1 MIFEQHPRRRMLLIL
16 PPIVLGIL
24 VLALM
29 ASSRKQPVQVESS
42 IPAKPVRALEIQQ
55 VDLVP
60 VAEGYGSVMPA
71 RLWTAVAEV
80 SGRIVELHPRL
91 RDGEILPAG
100 TLLLR
105 IDPVDYELN
114 LAQAEAASA
123 ELEVEQANAEASL
136 EIEERNLKIAQ
147 REFERISK
155 LAAKGTASGSNR
167 DDAERT
173 LLNSRNAVQNIRNT
187 LALIPTKRKVLAS
200 KKTQA
205 ERDLE
210 NTRIVAPFNL
220 RVANM
225 QIETDQ
231 FVSKGQSLFEGD
243 SVDRVEVL
251 AQFPL
256 ASLRRLFIGRDDIHL
271 DGAMMGDNLPQLVQL
286 DSLVRLDMG
295 TTQAEWQSEFVRFS
309 DNVDPQTRTM
319 GVVVAVD
326 KPFEQVE
333 PGVRP
338 PLSKGMFVQVL
349 LRGKVQQKQLVVPR
363 AAVRDGQL
371 YLVDTDQRLR
381 RRPVE
386 VLFSQGPVSALKN
399 GLKPGDRIVV
409 SDLVPAV
416 DGMLL
421 APRIDQTL
429 ADEVAAAVRGE
440 L

>member
-1 MIFEQHPRRRMLLIL
+1 
-16 PPIVLGIL
+16 
-24 VLALM
+24 
-29 ASSRKQPVQVESS
+29 
-42 IPAKPVRALEIQQ
+42 
-55 VDLVP
+55 
-60 VAEGYGSVMPA
+60 
-71 RLWTAVAEV
+71 
-80 SGRIVELHPRL
+80 
-91 RDGEILPAG
+91 
-100 TLLLR
+100 
-105 IDPVDYELN
+105 
-114 LAQAEAASA
+114 
-123 ELEVEQANAEASL
+123 VEQTNAEASL
-136 EIEERNLKIAQ
+136 KIEQRNLKIAQ

-155 LAAKGTASGSNR
+155 LAKKGTASQSNL

-173 LLNSRNAVQNIRNT
+173 LLSNRNAVQNIRNT
-187 LALIPTKRKVLAS
+187 LALLPTKRKVLVA

-205 ERDLE
+205 ERDLQ

-231 FVSKGQSLFEGD
+231 FVSTGQSLLEGD

-271 DGAMMGDNLPQLVQL
+271 STEALGENLQRLVEL
-286 DSLVRLDMG
+286 DPLIRLDMG
-295 TTQAEWQSEFVRFS
+295 TTQAEWHGEFVRFS

-326 KPFEQVE
+326 KPFEKVK

-349 LRGKVQQKQLVVPR
+349 LRGRHQPGRLVVPR
-363 AAVRDGQL
+363 AAIRDGQI
-371 YLVDTDQRLR
+371 YRVEKEQRLQR
-381 RRPVE
+381 QAVE
-386 VLFSQGPVSALKN
+386 LLFSQGSISVVDK
-399 GLKPGDRIVV
+399 GLNPGDEIVI

-416 DGMLL
+416 DGMPLKPERDENL
-421 APRIDQTL
+421 EA
-429 ADEVAAAVRGE
+429 EVAAAARGE

>member
-1 MIFEQHPRRRMLLIL
+1 MIFERHPRLRRLLIL
-16 PPIVLGIL
+16 PPIVLGVL
-24 VLALM
+24 VLVLM
-29 ASSRKQPVQVESS
+29 AGGREPPVQAEAT
-42 IPAKPVRALEIQQ
+42 IRAKPVRTLEVQQ

-60 VAEGYGSVMPA
+60 VAEGYGSVKPA
-71 RLWTAVAEV
+71 QLWTAVAEV

-114 LAQAEAASA
+114 LAQAEAALA
-123 ELEVEQANAEASL
+123 ELEVQQDNAKATL
-136 EIEERNLKIAQ
+136 EIERRNLKIAE
-147 REFERISK
+147 REYNRISK
-155 LAAKGTASGSNR
+155 LAAKGTASQSNL
-167 DDAERT
+167 DDAERS
-173 LLNSRNAVQNIRNT
+173 LVNSRNAVQNIRNT
-187 LALIPTKRKVLAS
+187 LALIPTQRKVLEA

-205 ERDLE
+205 ERDLQ
-210 NTRIVAPFNL
+210 NTRITAPFNL
-220 RVANM
+220 RVAKL

-243 SVDRVEVL
+243 SVDRVEIL

-256 ASLRRLFIGRDDIHL
+256 ASLRRLFIGRDDIHV
-271 DGAMMGDNLPQLVQL
+271 DSAMMGENLPQMVQL
-286 DSLVRLDMG
+286 EAQVRLDLG
-295 TTQAEWQSEFVRFS
+295 TTQAEWQGEFVRFS

-326 KPFEQVE
+326 KPFEKIE

-349 LRGKVQQKQLVVPR
+349 LRGPAQHKRLVVPR

-371 YLVDTDQRLR
+371 YLVDKEQRLR
-381 RRPVE
+381 RQPVE
-386 VLFSQGPVSALKN
+386 VVFSQGPISVVQD
-399 GLKPGDRIVV
+399 GLSPDDRVVV

-416 DGMLL
+416 DGMPLN
-421 APRIDQTL
+421 PQDDPTL
-429 ADEVAAAVRGE
+429 AERVSAAARGE

>member
-1 MIFEQHPRRRMLLIL
+1 MIFENHPRRRMLLIL
-16 PPIVLGIL
+16 PPIALGIL

-29 ASSRKQPVQVESS
+29 AGGRKPPVQAEST
-42 IPAKPVRALEIQQ
+42 IPVKPVRTLEVRQ

-60 VAEGYGSVMPA
+60 VAEGYGSVTPA
-71 RLWTAVAEV
+71 QLWTAVAEV

-91 RDGEILPAG
+91 RDGEIIPAD

-114 LAQAEAASA
+114 LAQAEAALA
-123 ELEVEQANAEASL
+123 ELEVEQANAKATL
-136 EIEERNLKIAQ
+136 EIEQRNLKIAQ
-147 REFERISK
+147 REFDRISK
-155 LAAKGTASGSNR
+155 LAAKGTASRSNL
-167 DDAERT
+167 DDAERA
-173 LLNSRNAVQNIRNT
+173 LLNNRKAVQNIRNT
-187 LALIPTKRKVLAS
+187 LALIPTKHKVLES

-210 NTRIVAPFNL
+210 NTRILAPFNL
-220 RVANM
+220 RVAKL

-256 ASLRRLFIGRDDIHL
+256 ASLRRLFIGRQDIHGN
-271 DGAMMGDNLPQLVQL
+271 GALMGDNLPQLVQL
-286 DSLVRLDMG
+286 EPLVRLDMG
-295 TTQAEWQSEFVRFS
+295 TTQAEWQGEFVRFS

-326 KPFEQVE
+326 KPFEKIE

-349 LRGKVQQKQLVVPR
+349 LRGKVQQKRLVVPR

-371 YLVDTDQRLR
+371 YLVDGDQRLL

-386 VLFSQGPVSALKN
+386 VLFSQGAISVLKN
-399 GLKPGDRIVV
+399 GISPGDRIVV

-416 DGMLL
+416 DGMPL
-421 APRIDQTL
+421 APQIDQAL

>member
-1 MIFEQHPRRRMLLIL
+1 MLLIL
-16 PPIVLGIL
+16 PPIALGIL
-24 VLALM
+24 ILALM
-29 ASSRKQPVQVESS
+29 AGNRKPPMQNESTP
-42 IPAKPVRALEIQQ
+42 PAKSVRTFEVRQ

-60 VAEGYGSVMPA
+60 VAEGYGSVKPA
-71 RLWTAVAEV
+71 QLWTGVAEV

-114 LAQAEAASA
+114 LAQAEAELA
-123 ELEVEQANAEASL
+123 ELDVEQANAEASL
-136 EIEERNLKIAQ
+136 KIGQRNLAIAQ

-155 LAAKGTASGSNR
+155 LAAKGTASQSNL
-167 DDAERT
+167 DDAERS
-173 LLNSRNAVQNIRNT
+173 LLNNRNTVQNIRNT
-187 LALIPTKRKVLAS
+187 LALLPTKRKVLQA
-200 KKTQA
+200 KRTQA

-210 NTRIVAPFNL
+210 NTRIIAPFNL

-231 FVSKGQSLFEGD
+231 YVSKGEHLLEGD

-256 ASLRRLFIGRDDIHL
+256 ATLRRLFIGRDNIHADTAL
-271 DGAMMGDNLPQLVQL
+271 MGDKLPQLIQL
-286 DSLVRLDMG
+286 QARIRLDLG
-295 TTQAEWQSEFVRFS
+295 TTQAEWQGEFVRFS

-326 KPFEQVE
+326 KPFEKIE

-349 LRGKVQQKQLVVPR
+349 LNGPVQPNRLVVPR
-363 AAVRDGQL
+363 AAVRDSQI
-371 YLVDTDQRLR
+371 YLVNGEQRLQR
-381 RRPVE
+381 QAVE
-386 VLFSQGPVSALKN
+386 VLFSQGPISVLNN
-399 GLKPGDRIVV
+399 GLTPGDRVVV

-416 DGMLL
+416 DNMRLKSHK
-421 APRIDQTL
+421 DQALT
-429 ADEVAAAVRGE
+429 ETVAAAARGE

>member
-1 MIFEQHPRRRMLLIL
+1 MIFEKHPRRRMLLIL
-16 PPIVLGIL
+16 PPIALGIL
-24 VLALM
+24 VLVLM
-29 ASSRKQPVQVESS
+29 AGGRKPPVQAETAP
-42 IPAKPVRALEIQQ
+42 PAKPVRTLEVQQ

-60 VAEGYGSVMPA
+60 VAEGYGSVKPA
-71 RLWTAVAEV
+71 QLWTAVAEV

-100 TLLLR
+100 TPLLR

-114 LAQAEAASA
+114 LAQAEAALA
-123 ELEVEQANAEASL
+123 ELDVEQANAEANL
-136 EIEERNLKIAQ
+136 KIEQRNQKIAQ
-147 REFERISK
+147 REFDRISK
-155 LAAKGTASGSNR
+155 LAAKGTASRSNQ
-167 DDAERT
+167 DDAERA
-173 LLNSRNAVQNIRNT
+173 LLNSRNAVQNIRNA
-187 LALIPTKRKVLAS
+187 LALIPTRRKVLEA

-205 ERDLE
+205 ERDLQ

-220 RVANM
+220 RVANL

-256 ASLRRLFIGRDDIHL
+256 ASLRRLFIGRDDIHA
-271 DGAMMGDNLPQLVQL
+271 DSAMMGENLPQMVQL
-286 DSLVRLDMG
+286 DPLVRLDLG
-295 TTQAEWQSEFVRFS
+295 TTQAEWQGEFVRFS

-326 KPFEQVE
+326 KPFEKIE

-349 LRGKVQQKQLVVPR
+349 LRGPAQPKRWVVPR

-371 YLVDTDQRLR
+371 YLVDSAQRLR
-381 RRPVE
+381 RQPVE
-386 VLFSQGPVSALKN
+386 VLFSQGTISVLKH
-399 GLKPGDRIVV
+399 GLSPGDRVIA

-416 DGMLL
+416 DGMPLDPQDDKAL
-421 APRIDQTL
+421 A
-429 ADEVAAAVRGE
+429 ESVNAAARGE

>member
-1 MIFEQHPRRRMLLIL
+1 MIFKSHPRRRMLLIL
-16 PPIVLGIL
+16 PPIVVGIL
-24 VLALM
+24 VLMLM
-29 ASSRKQPVQVESS
+29 AGNRKPPVQAETTT
-42 IPAKPVRALEIQQ
+42 PAKPVRTLEVQQ

-71 RLWTAVAEV
+71 QLWTAVTEV

-91 RDGEILPAG
+91 RDGEILQAG

-114 LAQAEAASA
+114 LAQAEAALV
-123 ELEVEQANAEASL
+123 ELDVEQTNAKSSL
-136 EIEERNLKIAQ
+136 EIEQRNLGITK

-155 LAAKGTASGSNR
+155 LAAKGTASQS
-167 DDAERT
+167 DLDEAERT
-173 LLNSRNAVQNIRNT
+173 LLNNRNAVQNIRNT
-187 LALIPTKRKVLAS
+187 LALIPTKRKVLEA
-200 KKTQA
+200 KRTQA

-231 FVSKGQSLFEGD
+231 FVSQGQSLFEGD

-251 AQFPL
+251 AQFPF
-256 ASLRRLFIGRDDIHL
+256 ASLRRLFIGRDDIHVDTAL
-271 DGAMMGDNLPQLVQL
+271 MGDNLPELVQL
-286 DSLVRLDMG
+286 EPLVRFDMG
-295 TTQAEWQSEFVRFS
+295 TTLAEWQGEFVRFS

-326 KPFEQVE
+326 KPFEQVK

-349 LRGKVQQKQLVVPR
+349 LRGPVQPKRLVVPR
-363 AAVRDGQL
+363 AAIRDGQL
-371 YLVDTDQRLR
+371 YLVDTEQRLQR
-381 RRPVE
+381 KPVE
-386 VLFSQGPVSALKN
+386 VLFSQGPISVLAN
-399 GLKPGDRIVV
+399 GLSPGNQVVV

-416 DGMLL
+416 DGMQL
-421 APRIDQTL
+421 APHIDQAL
-429 ADEVAAAVRGE
+429 VDEVAAAARGE